1 MSRRNTIIDKIKNI
15 RKSKKME
22 TTEDESC
29 EQSFYDPDRYLNSL
43 NSLNSINCLNSP
55 DSSPTPSINSL
66 SSNDSIL
73 DYCVKIK

>member
-43 NSLNSINCLNSP
+43 NSLNCLNSP